1 MKNGVFL
8 LVDEN
13 PYLLKELE
21 GILKKSGIGNTLKA
35 NSADS
40 AWTLIRKQPCHCV
53 IASWEMADM
62 SGLALLKIL
71 RADDKFRMTPFF
83 LTDAAFTKVKVLRA
97 GQAAVTGL
105 IVSPYDQ
112 KTIQSKLSRLSEK
125 GVPAIVQ
132 KAQSA
137 VDKGAAL
144 MNAGNYEE
152 ALAVFEGLINESENA
167 EYYYNI
173 GFIKTSKGE
182 YTEAIDAFQK
192 ATELDRLF
200 GKAYEAMGR
209 TYKAMGKH
217 DEARK
222 CLQTAADLYMSKEKV
237 EDAEEILNEILQI
250 SADSLNVFNSL
261 GVLYRRKGD
270 LKTSL
275 RHYTRALRI
284 NPDEPY
290 IHYNIGRVY
299 LDMKNHEKAREYFEN
314 AVRIDPGFEQAKQVI
329 QAINLGRI

>member
-1 MKNGVFL
+1 MKEGIFL

-13 PYLLKELE
+13 TYQLNQLE
-21 GILKKSGIGNTLKA
+21 GILKKAGIRKIMKA
-35 NSADS
+35 NSADN
-40 AWTLIRKQPCHCV
+40 AWTMIRKHPCYCV

-71 RADDKFRMTPFF
+71 RADEKYRKVPFF
-83 LTDAAFTKVKVLRA
+83 LTDSAFTKVKVLRA

-112 KTIQSKLSRLSEK
+112 KIIQSKLSGLSENK
-125 GVPAIVQ
+125 G
-132 KAQSA
+132 SA
-137 VDKGAAL
+137 VVLKTQNAIDQGETF
-144 MNAGNYEE
+144 MRAGNYEE
-152 ALAVFEGLINESENA
+152 ALSVFEGLLKEQENA

-173 GFIKTSKGE
+173 GFIRTSKGE

-192 ATELDRLF
+192 ATDLDRLF
-200 GKAYEAMGR
+200 GKAYEAMGKA
-209 TYKAMGKH
+209 YKAIGKH
-217 DEARK
+217 EEARK

-299 LDMKNHEKAREYFEN
+299 LDMKNHDKAKEFFEN
-314 AVRIDPGFEQAKQVI
+314 AVKLDPSFEQAKQVI

>member
-1 MKNGVFL
+1 MKNDIFL

-13 PYLLKELE
+13 PFLLNQLE
-21 GILKKSGIGNTLKA
+21 GTLKQSGLVNVIKT

-40 AWTLIRKQPCHCV
+40 AWTLIRKEPCHCV
-53 IASWEMADM
+53 IAAWEMADM
-62 SGLALLKIL
+62 SGLALLKIV
-71 RADDKFRMTPFF
+71 RAEEKFRTIPFF

-112 KTIQSKLSRLSEK
+112 KTIQSKILALI
-125 GVPAIVQ
+125 G
-132 KAQSA
+132 
-137 VDKGAAL
+137 KGAPEVVRKTKAVFDQGVSL
-144 MNAGNYEE
+144 INSGNYE
-152 ALAVFEGLINESENA
+152 ASLSVFEKLVNDSENA

-173 GFIKTSKGE
+173 GFIRTSKGE

-209 TYKAMGKH
+209 AYKAIGKH
-217 DEARK
+217 EEARK
-222 CLQTAADLYMSKEKV
+222 CLQTAADLYMSREKV

-250 SADSLNVFNSL
+250 SSDSLNVFNSL

-270 LKTSL
+270 FKTSL

-284 NPDEPY
+284 NPEEPY

-299 LDMKNHEKAREYFEN
+299 LDMKNHEKAREFFEK
-314 AVRIDPGFEQAKQVI
+314 AIKIDPGFEQAKQVL
-329 QAINLGRI
+329 QAIDLGKI